1 MTALVH
7 RPALRGGAGPGRMPR
22 VSPAAMHAAGCVL
35 AFVAVLA
42 GGIHLANTA
51 DLSGLAQSRALL
63 AAAQARA
70 ADAQRVLASAGQ
82 RRDGH
87 RASTRDDRLPHAPE
101 WAALMLE
108 LADLAASSGLQGV
121 SIEPQRADGA
131 APAGR
136 RTVHIAADGGFRAL
150 LHMVGGLARFPVLA
164 VPSALRIERGMSVAR
179 VDMSVDV
186 FPALPATTAA
196 VAAVANTPV
205 RAAAP
210 DADPFGDAGPAEA
223 ARHAARLAGTIRDA
237 RTGLA
242 LFDDGDGAF
251 TTVAPGEVLGAAR
264 VVRVDRAAV
273 TLATADG
280 SQRLVLDDGG
290 RP

>member
-1 MTALVH
+1 MTALAH
-7 RPALRGGAGPGRMPR
+7 RPALRAGAGPGRMPR
-22 VSPAAMHAAGCVL
+22 VSAAAAHAAGCVL
-35 AFVAVLA
+35 ACAAVLA
-42 GGIHLANTA
+42 GGIHLANAA
-51 DLSGLAQSRALL
+51 DWSGLAQSRAVL

-82 RRDGH
+82 RRDGPP
-87 RASTRDDRLPHAPE
+87 ASTRDDRSPPPPE
-101 WAALMLE
+101 WAALMLA
-108 LADLAASSGLQGV
+108 LADLAASSGLHGV

-131 APAGR
+131 ASDGR

-150 LHMVGGLARFPVLA
+150 LQMVGGLARFPVLA
-164 VPSALRIERGMSVAR
+164 VPSALRIERGMSAAR

-186 FPALPATTAA
+186 FPALPATA
-196 VAAVANTPV
+196 VAEGNTPV

-210 DADPFGDAGPAEA
+210 GADSFGEAGPAEA
-223 ARHAARLAGTIRDA
+223 AAPARLAGTIRDA

-242 LFDDGDGAF
+242 LLDDGAGAF
-251 TTVAPGEVLGAAR
+251 TVVAPGEVLGAAR

-280 SQRLVLDDGG
+280 AQRLVLDDGG

>member
-1 MTALVH
+1 MTALV
-7 RPALRGGAGPGRMPR
+7 RWSALRSGAGPGRMPH
-22 VSPAAMHAAGCVL
+22 VSPAAVHAAGCVL
-35 AFVAVLA
+35 AFGAVLA

-51 DLSGLAQSRALL
+51 NWSGLAHSRALL

-101 WAALMLE
+101 WVELMLE

-131 APAGR
+131 APDGR
-136 RTVHIAADGGFRAL
+136 RTVRIVADGGFRAL
-150 LHMVGGLARFPVLA
+150 VHMVGGLARFPVLA
-164 VPSALRIERGMSVAR
+164 VPSALRIERGMSAAR

-186 FPALPATTAA
+186 FPALPAATAA
-196 VAAVANTPV
+196 AADMPV
-205 RAAAP
+205 RAAAS
-210 DADPFGDAGPAEA
+210 DADPFGEAGPTEA
-223 ARHAARLAGTIRDA
+223 AGRAARLAGTIRDA

-242 LFDDGDGAF
+242 LFDDGDGVF
-251 TTVAPGEVLGAAR
+251 TAVAPGEVLGAAR

>member
-7 RPALRGGAGPGRMPR
+7 RPALHARAGAGRMPR
-22 VSPAAMHAAGCVL
+22 VSPAAVHVAGCVL
-35 AFVAVLA
+35 AFVAVSA

-51 DLSGLAQSRALL
+51 DWSGLAHGRALL
-63 AAAQARA
+63 AAAQARE

-87 RASTRDDRLPHAPE
+87 RASARDDRLPDAPE
-101 WAALMLE
+101 WAELMLE
-108 LADLAASSGLQGV
+108 LADVAASSGLQGV

-131 APAGR
+131 APDGR
-136 RTVHIAADGGFRAL
+136 RTVRIVADGGFRAL
-150 LHMVGGLARFPVLA
+150 AHMVGGLARLPVLA
-164 VPSALRIERGMSVAR
+164 VPSALRIERGMSAVL

-186 FPALPATTAA
+186 FPALPAATAA
-196 VAAVANTPV
+196 AADTPV
-205 RAAAP
+205 RAAAS
-210 DADPFGDAGPAEA
+210 DADPFGEAGPTEA
-223 ARHAARLAGTIRDA
+223 AGRAARLAGTIRDA

-251 TTVAPGEVLGAAR
+251 TAVAPGEVLGAAR

>member
-51 DLSGLAQSRALL
+51 DWSGLAHSRALL

-108 LADLAASSGLQGV
+108 LADLAASSGLHGV

-131 APAGR
+131 APDGR

-164 VPSALRIERGMSVAR
+164 VPSALRIERGVSAAR

-196 VAAVANTPV
+196 AANTPV
-205 RAAAP
+205 RAVAP
-210 DADPFGDAGPAEA
+210 DADPFGEAGPAEA
-223 ARHAARLAGTIRDA
+223 AGRAARLAGTIRDA